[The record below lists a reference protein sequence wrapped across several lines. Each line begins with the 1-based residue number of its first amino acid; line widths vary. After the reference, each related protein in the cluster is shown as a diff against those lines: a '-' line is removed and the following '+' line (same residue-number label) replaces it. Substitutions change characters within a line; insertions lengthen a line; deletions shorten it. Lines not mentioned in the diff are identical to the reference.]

1 MLLGSCIC
9 ALVVLIVYLLET
21 TRRIEHK
28 WSICLVIVLISLMMG
43 GNTDN
48 PDIVN
53 YKISYLNSADLS
65 SVFRSNQWLMT
76 LVMCISNKLNLE
88 FLTFRVLFYFFGV
101 LIIFVSIKRY
111 VGYNIWA
118 LLFYMVFPMI
128 IDATQMKNFMAM
140 AMLTNA
146 FCYLGDSGLKSKLF
160 YVISCVVGAGFHV
173 ICYAYIPL
181 VLILNVSAKKIAR
194 FIFAVATIAFSAIFV
209 NEKMLDI
216 LASFLLGNV
225 SENLAERTYVFF
237 NSRVENGYIVYVI
250 ETVLIFLILFLINK
264 EKNILNDALTNK
276 QVMFLQRVYIA
287 AIYIILFIPLY
298 MYKQDFSRLIRNF
311 SCIITAS
318 VLIYMVAWKEV
329 QSEKRMSKFSFTQRG
344 ISILILYAVYLG
356 FMFYWDIWVY
366 SDTVVIPFFSENIF
380 L

>member
-146 FCYLGDSGLKSKLF
+146 FCYLGDSGLKSRLF

-287 AIYIILFIPLY
+287 AIYIILFIFKYFISNKSNILSTRFP
-298 MYKQDFSRLIRNF
+298 FSINLLNLSFFRP
-311 SCIITAS
+311 S
-318 VLIYMVAWKEV
+318 V
-329 QSEKRMSKFSFTQRG
+329 
-344 ISILILYAVYLG
+344 
-356 FMFYWDIWVY
+356 
-366 SDTVVIPFFSENIF
+366 
-380 L
+380 

>member
-146 FCYLGDSGLKSKLF
+146 FCYLGDSGLKSRLF

-194 FIFAVATIAFSAIFV
+194 FIFSVATIAFSAIFV

-318 VLIYMVAWKEV
+318 VLIYIVAWKEV

>member
-146 FCYLGDSGLKSKLF
+146 FCYLGDSGLKSRLF

-318 VLIYMVAWKEV
+318 VLIYIVAWKEV

>member
-9 ALVVLIVYLLET
+9 ALVVLILYLLET